1 MTYFTNKLF
10 AKSAIFGLAAAAVM
24 STSAVA
30 QDYGL
35 APATPVDL
43 KEISCWDVVTLNE
56 DDRASVMTMMY
67 GYSIAQKGTSTI
79 SPEAVQVAI
88 VLTMTDCVE
97 KPDAKVHQILSEKM
111 DR

>member
-10 AKSAIFGLAAAAVM
+10 TKSAIFGLAAATVM
-24 STSAVA
+24 SPSAVA

-43 KEISCWDVVTLNE
+43 KEISCWDIVTLNE